1 MIMRMGANTVANAA
15 AVVAL
20 CCVACSVAGLAGGT
34 RDSPRRAAVG
44 GCRPP
49 YSVCAFLRFSC
60 RAAGQNDLP
69 VGCASAGRALRLR
82 GGRAGEQPPAS
93 QVASAEPLSGAELE
107 AFGNVMKRR
116 FFFAPSFHIHGGFA
130 GLFDYGPTGCAVK
143 KSLIAAWREHFV
155 VQEGMLEIDCPTVT
169 PEPVLAA
176 SGHVQRFTDLMVRD
190 ESSGDCFRADKLV
203 EEACSAARARLA
215 NPVMRANE
223 LKKAAATGAAAQSG
237 ASRPPAVAA
246 VVASAAAGDHD
257 AHRTA
262 LEQLQNAAGTFDAAG
277 VEAALR
283 ALNVSSPTTG
293 APLSAPFPFN
303 LMFRTSIGPTG
314 TQAGFMRPE
323 TAQVNDPLCVSSQ
336 GEAHSCTRAHAS
348 CHTRADRRRA
358 WVGGEGGEA
367 GGWGEGGAG
376 HSLFRTM
383 HLNP

>member
-1 MIMRMGANTVANAA
+1 MHIIVQGANAVARGRGCGAVLNHA
-15 AVVAL
+15 AVIVAL
-20 CCVACSVAGLAGGT
+20 CCVACGVAGLAGG
-34 RDSPRRAAVG
+34 DLGAWHVG
-44 GCRPP
+44 GCRAP
-49 YSVCAFLRFSC
+49 C
-60 RAAGQNDLP
+60 RAAWKNALP
-69 VGCASAGRALRLR
+69 VGVASAGRALRLR
-82 GGRAGEQPPAS
+82 GGGAEAQPLAA
-93 QVASAEPLSGAELE
+93 QVASAQPLSGAELE

-215 NPVMRANE
+215 NPAMRANE
-223 LKKAAATGAAAQSG
+223 LKKAAATGAAAESG

-246 VVASAAAGDHD
+246 VVATAAAGDHD

-262 LEQLQNAAGTFDAAG
+262 LEQLHDAAGTFDAAG

-293 APLSAPFPFN
+293 ASLSAPFPFN

-323 TAQVNDPLCVSSQ
+323 TAQVDDPLCVSSQ
-336 GEAHSCTRAHAS
+336 GDAHSCTRAHAS

-358 WVGGEGGEA
+358 WVGVEGGDA